1 MEGIQSGFNK
11 KIIIAVD
18 DSPNAERA
26 VAYVTRLLGHI
37 PGFSVVLL
45 HVIDDPQEDFFH
57 DTAEKQ
63 QWLADYRT
71 RIEQTMAGYRD
82 RLVAGG
88 FDPAHI
94 SERVTVRHCPSLAQ
108 CILAERA
115 AADCYTI
122 VVGRQGRSRSEEF
135 LFGSVS
141 SKIVTH
147 AKHCT
152 VWVVE

>member
-18 DSPNAERA
+18 ESPNAERA
-26 VAYVTRLLGHI
+26 VAYVARLLGGMA
-37 PGFSVVLL
+37 GFAVVLL
-45 HVIDDPQEDFFH
+45 HVIDDPQEDFFR
-57 DTAEKQ
+57 DQAEKD
-63 QWLADYRT
+63 QWLADYRA
-71 RIEQTMAGYRD
+71 RIERVLDGYRA
-82 RLVAGG
+82 RLVAAG
-88 FDPAHI
+88 FDAGQV
-94 SERVTVRHCPSLAQ
+94 SQRVTLRNCPSMAQ

-115 AADCYTI
+115 AADCATI

-147 AKHCT
+147 ARQCT

>member
-1 MEGIQSGFNK
+1 MEGIQSLFNQ
-11 KIIIAVD
+11 KIIIAAD
-18 DSPNAERA
+18 ESSNAGRA
-26 VAYVTRLLGHI
+26 VDYVARLLAGL

-45 HVIDDPQEDFFH
+45 HVIDEPQEDFFRN
-57 DTAEKQ
+57 DAEKD
-63 QWLADYRT
+63 QWLAEYRV
-71 RIEQTMAGYRD
+71 RIERILAGYRD
-82 RLVAGG
+82 RLVAAG
-88 FDPAHI
+88 FDAGRI
-94 SERVTVRHCPSLAQ
+94 SNRVTVRHCPSLAQ

-115 AADCYTI
+115 AADCATI

-147 AKHCT
+147 ARQCT

>member
-11 KIIIAVD
+11 NIIIAVD
-18 DSPNAERA
+18 ESSNAERA
-26 VAYVTRLLGHI
+26 VAYVAKLVGGL
-37 PGFSVVLL
+37 PGFAVVLL
-45 HVIDDPQEDFFH
+45 HVIDDPQEDFFRNE
-57 DTAEKQ
+57 AEKQ
-63 QWLADYRT
+63 QWLAEYRQ
-71 RIEQTMAGYRD
+71 RIQRVLAGYRD

-88 FDPAHI
+88 FAPGSI
-94 SERVTVRHCPSLAQ
+94 SQRVTLRNCPSMAQ

-115 AADCYTI
+115 EADCATI

-147 AKHCT
+147 ARQCT

>member
-18 DSPNAERA
+18 ESPNAERA
-26 VAYVTRLLGHI
+26 VAYVARLLGGMA
-37 PGFSVVLL
+37 GFAVVLL
-45 HVIDDPQEDFFH
+45 HVIDDPQEDFFR
-57 DTAEKQ
+57 DEAEKN

-71 RIEQTMAGYRD
+71 RIEKVMARYRD
-82 RLVAGG
+82 RLIAAG
-88 FDPAHI
+88 FDAGQI
-94 SERVTVRHCPSLAQ
+94 SQKIPLRNCPSMAQ

-115 AADCYTI
+115 EADCATI

-135 LFGSVS
+135 LFGSIS

-147 AKHCT
+147 ARNCT

>member
-1 MEGIQSGFNK
+1 MKGIQSGFNK

-18 DSPNAERA
+18 ESPNAERA
-26 VAYVTRLLGHI
+26 VTYVARLLGGMA
-37 PGFSVVLL
+37 GFSVVLL
-45 HVIDDPQEDFFH
+45 HVIDDPQEDFFR
-57 DTAEKQ
+57 DGAENK
-63 QWLADYRT
+63 QWLADYRA
-71 RIEQTMAGYRD
+71 RLERVLAGYRD
-82 RLVAGG
+82 RMIDAEFDAGR
-88 FDPAHI
+88 I
-94 SERVTVRHCPSLAQ
+94 SQRIPLRNCPSLAQ

-115 AADCYTI
+115 EADCATI

-147 AKHCT
+147 ASQCT